1 MNNVHFENRKL
12 SRQFFIFVW
21 VMYAIVYMTKSCFG
35 AAMASIVF
43 EGIMTKSQTGLI
55 ISAFNLVYAPLQIFG
70 GVFADKYDPE
80 KLIKIGL
87 VGGGIANLII
97 YLNQNYYLVL
107 TVWILNAVVQFALWP
122 AVFKIVS
129 SQIVKEDRKNA
140 TYYISFGTTA
150 GLFLAYLVAA
160 FLPSWEYNFAVS
172 AAALL
177 LLALVWHIVTKR
189 VEIYMIPDKK
199 TDESVSKNAEFSE
212 KISTFKLFLISGF
225 LILIAVAFIRTLVV
239 NSIQTLASTMLME
252 SYKKVSPLIG
262 NLLNILIISSGIIG
276 TVVVKEWLYPKRI
289 KSAPTAIVTMLIFSS
304 VCAVALLYLGK
315 VNIYLVVASMCL
327 ISGALT
333 SIHLL
338 LSYCNLRYAK
348 FGKSGTAAGII
359 NAASSFGIVFSGYG
373 ITIIAEK
380 FDWSAVT
387 ILFFVLTAVS
397 IVLSAMVIPLWKSFK
412 KKYHPHALQPIVKN

>member
-12 SRQFFIFVW
+12 SRCFFIFIW
-21 VMYAIVYMTKSCFG
+21 VMYAIVYMTKSCFS

-199 TDESVSKNAEFSE
+199 TDESVMAIADYWGVGEEFRQFIDKKREEEE
-212 KISTFKLFLISGF
+212 KLK
-225 LILIAVAFIRTLVV
+225 
-239 NSIQTLASTMLME
+239 ASQ
-252 SYKKVSPLIG
+252 K
-262 NLLNILIISSGIIG
+262 
-276 TVVVKEWLYPKRI
+276 
-289 KSAPTAIVTMLIFSS
+289 
-304 VCAVALLYLGK
+304 
-315 VNIYLVVASMCL
+315 
-327 ISGALT
+327 
-333 SIHLL
+333 
-338 LSYCNLRYAK
+338 
-348 FGKSGTAAGII
+348 
-359 NAASSFGIVFSGYG
+359 
-373 ITIIAEK
+373 
-380 FDWSAVT
+380 
-387 ILFFVLTAVS
+387 
-397 IVLSAMVIPLWKSFK
+397 
-412 KKYHPHALQPIVKN
+412 